1 MVASPN
7 YNKKDFIR
15 TSRTFSCPACS
26 GQKHDCQVKSDFSM
40 VLCLHTH
47 QSIPGWRYLKD
58 VNGGAFWG
66 ILVAERSDG
75 SHYSSQ
81 HPEWRE
87 EKERRRREEKAA
99 EAKSKLSIQEIDK
112 YARQLHKYFGLSS
125 RHRDSLR
132 ARGLSDEQINL
143 SGFFS
148 VSPREKLPALFPS
161 NYPGVRSGSLAVA
174 DSAIF
179 MPAFTLEGLIAGGQY
194 RLDGSPDGGKYRWPK
209 GYKSSHLQNGELP
222 ITIIPGFAIFS
233 SDCSWTGEEFGGE
246 AFVAEGLPK
255 PLIAAIHFNK
265 LFVGAAGGNFSG
277 SGEQFQEL
285 ITTKIIHT
293 INICP
298 DAGDVKNPQV
308 MRRWIRQYEFFH
320 SLGLFVRVGWW
331 GQIDKE
337 QHQDID
343 ELPLFTEIDYISWQ
357 QFLAYARE
365 HGGLQSEDNWFDSKQ
380 LNFGDYK
387 ERVQAAQ
394 QYLEDFSPWADSIKS
409 ERFLNLNLNN
419 LAKGVYLLKSGMA
432 TGKSTLALKIVEHF
446 SQGTVLSY
454 RNSLLQQFCE
464 KSQDKVIH
472 LHDISTDDKRLNK
485 KLRSV
490 CSWIAACVDS
500 CFLLSSR
507 KVLILEEV
515 DKLLQQMLAG
525 STCRKRRKIIIES
538 FVRLIR
544 EADYIFCF
552 DADLTAISSKY
563 LQEISGKNIFGIWN
577 KGQVPAWKVSVY
589 GGEKKVF
596 KSGKVREMKN
606 ARGGFEKG
614 LVYDAALGNKLLIVS
629 DAQRNLVGL
638 QSVLES
644 FNLDVLRV
652 DSMTKAD
659 PETSHAVNSFLQKP
673 NEYLAEN
680 KPQVVLISPT
690 AESSLDITLPYFER
704 VYGTFFGVI
713 NHRQIMQML
722 ARYRQPVER
731 IVFCKTYSLLDNHA
745 SRSPLPEV
753 VARNYFNNHQQA
765 IDLLGICNYLP
776 DKNEA
781 TSIIDNLEQLMNF
794 TSNKWQSPHFK
805 AVCSYTA
812 LDNHS
817 RANLRESL
825 IRDLQNIG
833 HNASEMPM
841 QVYESFKKINEA
853 RDEWLKEESSS
864 IYEAED
870 ISYQQA
876 LKLWESMMLTPE
888 DRHKATKAILKHRLP
903 GFDFDADF
911 IYEKHFKDP
920 DYISQLELRWAMS
933 NLDKQ
938 KMFDV
943 ERWLKSL
950 NYGDEIWDMRS
961 RAMQA
966 SVLCDLGVPSLVDK
980 LSRKLGH
987 WTADEELIVDFKRV
1001 CVKNSYKLRAV
1012 LAINADADSDPV
1024 YLLRRVLSKIGVV
1037 IVRDRHRVG
1046 GGERKYFY
1054 HFDPTTLPQLDDTTR
1069 FVLEAIDKRFFEPP
1083 KLSPTSQRYKKY
1095 YISSQSGTVFVPD
1108 LDPLEN
1114 PHLVNKLI
1122 KVEPAVDKEQLEE
1135 IRLNRDSQQIVEF
1148 ELSMPEILCGCD
1160 SWELVVDFLELYEL
1174 QERQVA
1180 WALLSQSERERLA
1193 FLNKRGKD

>member
-1 MVASPN
+1 MVALF
-7 YNKKDFIR
+7 NKKDFIR
-15 TSRTFSCPACS
+15 TNRHLLCPAC
-26 GQKHDCQVKSDFSM
+26 GNKKWDCQIKRDRTVIM
-40 VLCLHTH
+40 CLNTH
-47 QSIPGWRYLKD
+47 QSIPGWKYLGDAK
-58 VNGGAFWG
+58 GGAFWG
-66 ILVAERSDG
+66 ILVASGADSGRDDRSLERWEELR
-75 SHYSSQ
+75 SQ
-81 HPEWRE
+81 RE
-87 EKERRRREEKAA
+87 INRRQATEASAKGKLTPTSINAA
-99 EAKSKLSIQEIDK
+99 TKKLAQ
-112 YARQLHKYFGLSS
+112 HFGLSR
-125 RHRDSLR
+125 RHRDNLR
-132 ARGLSDEQINL
+132 LRGLTDEIIDQV
-143 SGFFS
+143 GFFS
-148 VSPREKLPALFPS
+148 VSPGSRLPALFPV
-161 NYPGVRSGSLAVA
+161 NYPGVRSSSLSVA
-174 DSAIF
+174 SEGIYCPAINK
-179 MPAFTLEGLIAGGQY
+179 LGEIHGGQI
-194 RLDGSPDGGKYRWPK
+194 RLDNEADGGKYRWLK

-222 ITIIPGFAIFS
+222 ITIIPGGDAHS
-233 SDCSWTGEEFGGE
+233 SE
-246 AFVAEGLPK
+246 AWIAEGLLK
-255 PLIAAIHFNK
+255 PLIAAHKHDRLTI
-265 LFVGAAGGNFSG
+265 GAAGGNFSG
-277 SGEQFQEL
+277 SPEQFQEIVTSFN
-285 ITTKIIHT
+285 ITTAT
-293 INICP
+293 ILP

-308 MRRWIRQYEFFH
+308 MRRWKSQYEFFH

-331 GQIDKE
+331 GQLDKE
-337 QHQDID
+337 QHHDID
-343 ELPLFTEIDYISWQ
+343 ELPAGSAINYISWQ

-365 HGGLQSEDNWFDSKQ
+365 YGGLQSEDNWFDKKA
-380 LNFGDYK
+380 LNFGDYQ

-419 LAKGVYLLKSGMA
+419 LTKGVYLLKSGMA
-432 TGKSTLALKIVEHF
+432 TGKSTLALKIVKSF

-472 LHDISTDDKRLNK
+472 LHNISTTDKRLNK
-485 KLRSV
+485 RLRS
-490 CSWIAACVDS
+490 CSPWIAACVDS
-500 CFLLSSR
+500 CFLLSST

-515 DKLLQQMLAG
+515 DKLLQHMLIG
-525 STCRKRRKIIIES
+525 STCRKRRRIIIES

-544 EADYIFCF
+544 EADYVFCF
-552 DADLTAISSKY
+552 DADLTAISSRY

-577 KGQVPAWKVSVY
+577 KGQVPAWNVSVY
-589 GGEKKVF
+589 GGEKKVL
-596 KSGKVREMKN
+596 KNGKVRSMKN
-606 ARGGFEKG
+606 ARGGFDKG
-614 LVYDAALGNKLLIVS
+614 LVYDAALGNKLLVVG
-629 DAQRNLVGL
+629 DAQRYLVGL
-638 QSVLES
+638 ESVLKS
-644 FNLDVLRV
+644 FGINVLRV
-652 DSMTKAD
+652 DSYTKAD
-659 PETSHAVNSFLQKP
+659 PETSHAVNSFLQNP
-673 NEYLAEN
+673 NEYLVEN

-690 AESSLDITLPYFER
+690 AESSLDITIPYFDR
-704 VYGTFFGVI
+704 VYGAFFGVI

-731 IVFCKTYSLLDNHA
+731 IVFCKTYSLLDNQA

-753 VARNYFNNHQQA
+753 VARNYFNNHQSA

-781 TSIIDNLEQLMNF
+781 TSVINNLEQLMNP

-841 QVYESFKKINEA
+841 QVYESFNNINSA

-864 IYEAED
+864 IYSAKD
-870 ISYQQA
+870 ISYEQA
-876 LKLWESMMLTPE
+876 LKLWESMMLTPS
-888 DRHKATKAILKHRLP
+888 DRHKAIKAILKHRLP

-911 IYEKHFKDP
+911 VYEKHFKDP
-920 DYISQLELRWAMS
+920 NYISRLELRWAMD
-933 NLDKQ
+933 NLEKQ

-980 LSRKLGH
+980 LSRKVGG
-987 WTADEELIVDFKRV
+987 WTGEEELILDFKRV

-1012 LAINADADSDPV
+1012 LAINAAADSDPA
-1024 YLLRRVLSKIGVV
+1024 YLLRRVLEKIGVGV
-1037 IVRDRHRVG
+1037 VRDRHRVG
-1046 GGERKYFY
+1046 RSERKYFY
-1054 HFDPTTLPQLDDTTR
+1054 ELDPTTLPKLDDTTR
-1069 FVLEAIDKRFFEPP
+1069 FVLKAIDKRFSSPP
-1083 KLSPTSQRYKKY
+1083 ELSPTSQRYKKY

-1135 IRLNRDSQQIVEF
+1135 IRLNRDPQQIVEF
-1148 ELSMPEILCGCD
+1148 ELSMPEILYGCD
-1160 SWELVVDFLELYEL
+1160 SWELVVDFLELYERK
-1174 QERQVA
+1174 EGQVA
-1180 WALLSQSERERLA
+1180 WALLSQPERERLA
-1193 FLNKRGKD
+1193 FLNRRGKG

>member
-1 MVASPN
+1 MVALF
-7 YNKKDFIR
+7 NKKDFIR
-15 TSRTFSCPACS
+15 TNRHLLCPAC
-26 GQKHDCQVKSDFSM
+26 GNNKWDCQIKRDRTVIM
-40 VLCLHTH
+40 CLNTH
-47 QSIPGWRYLKD
+47 QSIPGWKYLGDAK
-58 VNGGAFWG
+58 GGAFWG
-66 ILVAERSDG
+66 ILVADSADSGRSEHWSETERWASERQG
-75 SHYSSQ
+75 RSQ
-81 HPEWRE
+81 RE
-87 EKERRRREEKAA
+87 INRRQATEALAKGKLPPASINAA
-99 EAKSKLSIQEIDK
+99 TKKLAQ
-112 YARQLHKYFGLSS
+112 HFGLSR
-125 RHRDSLR
+125 RHRDNLL
-132 ARGLSDEQINL
+132 ARGLTNEQIDET
-143 SGFFS
+143 GFFS
-148 VSPREKLPALFPS
+148 VSPGSRLPALFPV
-161 NYPGVRSGSLAVA
+161 NYPGVRSSSLSVA
-174 DSAIF
+174 SEGIYCPAINKF
-179 MPAFTLEGLIAGGQY
+179 GEIHGGQI
-194 RLDGSPDGGKYRWPK
+194 RLDNEADGGKYRWLK

-222 ITIIPGFAIFS
+222 ITIIPGGDAHYK
-233 SDCSWTGEEFGGE
+233 E
-246 AFVAEGLPK
+246 AWIAEGLLK
-255 PLIAAIHFNK
+255 PLIAAHKHDRLTI
-265 LFVGAAGGNFSG
+265 GAAGGNFSG
-277 SGEQFQEL
+277 SPEQFQEIVTSFN
-285 ITTKIIHT
+285 ITTAT
-293 INICP
+293 ILP

-308 MRRWIRQYEFFH
+308 IRRWIRQYEFFR

-331 GQIDKE
+331 GQLDKE

-365 HGGLQSEDNWFDSKQ
+365 HGGLQSDDNWFDSKQ

-387 ERVQAAQ
+387 ERVQTAQ
-394 QYLEDFSPWADSIKS
+394 QYLEDFSSWADEIKE

-419 LAKGVYLLKSGMA
+419 LTKGVYLFKSGMA

-446 SQGTVLSY
+446 SEGTVLSY

-472 LHDISTDDKRLNK
+472 LHHISTSDKRLNK
-485 KLRSV
+485 RFRSL

-515 DKLLQQMLAG
+515 DKLLQHMLAG
-525 STCRKRRKIIIES
+525 STCRKRRRIIIES
-538 FVRLIR
+538 FVRLIH
-544 EADYIFCF
+544 EADYVFCF
-552 DADLTAISSKY
+552 DADLSAISSRY

-577 KGQVPAWKVSVY
+577 KGQVPAWNVRVY
-589 GGEKKVF
+589 GGEKKVLRN
-596 KSGKVREMKN
+596 GKVQEMKN
-606 ARGGFEKG
+606 ARGGFDKG
-614 LVYDAALGNKLLIVS
+614 LVYDAALGNKLLVVS

-652 DSMTKAD
+652 DSYTKAD
-659 PETSHAVNSFLQKP
+659 PETSHAVNSFLQNP

-704 VYGTFFGVI
+704 VYGAFFGVI

-731 IVFCKTYSLLDNHA
+731 IVFCKTYSLLDNQA

-753 VARNYFNNHQQA
+753 VARNYFNNHQSA

-781 TSIIDNLEQLMNF
+781 PSVIDNLEQLMNP

-825 IRDLQNIG
+825 ILDLQNIG

-841 QVYESFKKINEA
+841 QVYESFKDINSA

-864 IYEAED
+864 IYKAKD

-876 LKLWESMMLTPE
+876 LKLWESMMLTPS
-888 DRHKATKAILKHRLP
+888 DRHKAIKAILKHKLP

-920 DYISQLELRWAMS
+920 DYISRLELRWAMD
-933 NLDKQ
+933 NLEKQ

-980 LSRKLGH
+980 LSRKSGG
-987 WTADEELIVDFKRV
+987 WTGEEELILDFKRV

-1012 LAINADADSDPV
+1012 LAINAAADSDPA
-1024 YLLRRVLSKIGVV
+1024 YLLRRVLSKIGVGV
-1037 IVRDRHRVG
+1037 VRDRRRVG

-1054 HFDPTTLPQLDDTTR
+1054 DLDPTTLPKLDSTTR
-1069 FVLEAIDKRFFEPP
+1069 FVLQAIDKRFSQGRE
-1083 KLSPTSQRYKKY
+1083 LSPTSQRYKKY

-1122 KVEPAVDKEQLEE
+1122 KVELTVDKQELEE

-1148 ELSMPEILCGCD
+1148 ELSMPEILYGCD
-1160 SWELVVDFLELYEL
+1160 SWELVVDFLELYSL
-1174 QERQVA
+1174 HERQVA

-1193 FLNKRGKD
+1193 LLMPTS